1 MREYNLKIGT
11 KEYKAEVK
19 NIGTAS
25 ATIIV
30 NDTEYDVELQHFGEK
45 NKPVEQKVARPAAS
59 GSVSAPAAAASG
71 STVGSG
77 NNVLAPLPGQIL
89 EISAKEG
96 DVVKAGQQL
105 LVMEA
110 MKMENVIQAP
120 NDGTVGKFYVQV
132 GQTVSES
139 ERLVEV
145 TPSMMTTM

>member
-59 GSVSAPAAAASG
+59 GSAGAPATPAPG